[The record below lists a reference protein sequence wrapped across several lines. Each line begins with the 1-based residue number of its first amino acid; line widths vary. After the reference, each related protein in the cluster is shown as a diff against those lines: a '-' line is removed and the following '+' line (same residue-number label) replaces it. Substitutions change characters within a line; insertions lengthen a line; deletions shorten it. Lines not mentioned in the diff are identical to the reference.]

1 MRQATTKLISRRKL
15 NQICLA
21 TAGVGLA
28 IALNSCGTSQS
39 GAGQYEATAK
49 ATYTWR
55 VNYTHDPV
63 EDKRGRF
70 EQFESTSLININGE
84 KPEGAVLQ
92 DDNTGIWWPKLPPKP
107 SVDEIES
114 RRKSAAEKIGKL
126 ELGQNIEYRVK
137 FNKDGERLNLP
148 TNPSVYRQVAKNYP
162 DTPLNFTMGIN
173 NGSVTKATPVT
184 N

>member
-1 MRQATTKLISRRKL
+1 MRRVLKRSSFKLKQIGVATLSLTLGIL
-15 NQICLA
+15 
-21 TAGVGLA
+21 
-28 IALNSCGTSQS
+28 LNSCGTSQS

-55 VNYTHDPV
+55 VNYANDPM
-63 EDKRGRF
+63 EAKQGRY
-70 EQFESTSLININGE
+70 EKFESASIVNVNGE

-92 DDNTGIWWPKLPPKP
+92 DDKGIWWPKLPPRP
-107 SVDEIES
+107 TIDEMEAGKKRS
-114 RRKSAAEKIGKL
+114 YEKIGKP
-126 ELGQNIEYRVK
+126 ELLQQVEYRVK
-137 FNKDGERLNLP
+137 FNHEGERLNLP
-148 TNPSVYRQVAKNYP
+148 TNYSVYRQVARNYP